1 MTEILVTSSVLIV
14 VIALLRLVLRGKI
27 SQRVQYALWLLVAI
41 RLLVPVSFVT
51 SPVSVM
57 NAVEPVTETIYI
69 SRTEQQFPA
78 GTGQIQNVTGGNAT
92 PQTGTVNAPSQPQ
105 TGDTT
110 QIQPTEPGV
119 DLGTVLR
126 WVWLAGAVVVGCWFL
141 LSNLVFRRRLVRS
154 ARPLA
159 GVDCPLPVYVSAGA
173 PSPCLSGL
181 VRPGIY
187 LTPDCPTEGPGLK
200 HILAHELTHR
210 RQGDQF
216 WALIR
221 CLCLAIYWFN
231 PLVWLAAALSRR
243 DCELSCDEG
252 AIRLLGEGERT
263 AYGRTLLSL
272 VTTGSNPTELLR
284 TATTMSSGARGLRER
299 IALIA
304 RKPKRAAG
312 VLAAALVIVA
322 VAVGCTFTGAQPE
335 ETPEPSP
342 TGETPS
348 PSPSPTEGTEP
359 DNSAVLVDD
368 FSYTGIHR
376 DVTYYPDAP
385 TDGSEFDESTART
398 YTIVLAQ
405 PVTQGEGGIWC
416 VERWYDDKGE
426 RHFVLPD
433 TDLPAEEFYAQ
444 CQAQADETGSTGS
457 PWADLEDY
465 WALSSFVEQTF
476 LKEDMEEFFD
486 EDAPT
491 GQPETGVAYTYRMG
505 DEYLADRGGSR
516 ETGTR
521 PAASTAIVQA
531 LDEILAEDN
540 TVVLTLERHTG
551 GETTR
556 KTVVARPEYG
566 ITSGWLDWLDWSYV
580 DAPAEEPECDAAIYL
595 STASEPTDAVSQPAI
610 GDDGDYMKFYQ
621 DSGLVRWHTGGR
633 DIWYYAQSGGQEYH
647 DTGNTIRNWYDSS
660 EFEAALSFAVT
671 PEMLEEARD
680 KYDIPPVDDDPAHQD
695 FALVAWVWSEQLAE
709 NLRNLEPDSQYAVLD
724 ARVYS
729 ADLPSSDDYYAPEPG
744 VGDSFTF
751 VQELALQ
758 VPDLERTPYQA
769 GSGLWEIED
778 GPYAGWYGWGL
789 FRGMEKQGDNWVS
802 NGGFTG

>member
-1 MTEILVTSSVLIV
+1 MCL
-14 VIALLRLVLRGKI
+14 
-27 SQRVQYALWLLVAI
+27 
-41 RLLVPVSFVT
+41 
-51 SPVSVM
+51 
-57 NAVEPVTETIYI
+57 
-69 SRTEQQFPA
+69 
-78 GTGQIQNVTGGNAT
+78 
-92 PQTGTVNAPSQPQ
+92 
-105 TGDTT
+105 
-110 QIQPTEPGV
+110 PG
-119 DLGTVLR
+119 
-126 WVWLAGAVVVGCWFL
+126 
-141 LSNLVFRRRLVRS
+141 
-154 ARPLA
+154 P
-159 GVDCPLPVYVSAGA
+159 

-187 LTPDCPTEGPGLK
+187 LTPDCPTEGPGLR

-216 WALIR
+216 WALVR
-221 CLCLAIYWFN
+221 CLCLALYWFN

-304 RKPKRAAG
+304 KKPQRAAG
-312 VLAAALVIVA
+312 VLAAALAIVA
-322 VAVGCTFTGAQPE
+322 VAVGCTFTGAQPV
-335 ETPEPSP
+335 ETPEPSS
-342 TGETPS
+342 TGENPS
-348 PSPSPTEGTEP
+348 PSPSPTETAEP

-385 TDGSEFDESTART
+385 TDGSEFDESTARA

-465 WALSSFVEQTF
+465 WALSDFVARTF
-476 LKEDMEEFFD
+476 LA
-486 EDAPT
+486 DAA
-491 GQPETGVAYTYRMG
+491 PEGDDSAPQSIGFTYQMG
-505 DEYLADRGGSR
+505 EEYLADRGGSR

-531 LDEILAEDN
+531 LNEILAEDN

-556 KTVVARPEYG
+556 KTVVAAR
-566 ITSGWLDWLDWSYV
+566 S
-580 DAPAEEPECDAAIYL
+580 
-595 STASEPTDAVSQPAI
+595 
-610 GDDGDYMKFYQ
+610 M
-621 DSGLVRWHTGGR
+621 
-633 DIWYYAQSGGQEYH
+633 
-647 DTGNTIRNWYDSS
+647 
-660 EFEAALSFAVT
+660 AL
-671 PEMLEEARD
+671 
-680 KYDIPPVDDDPAHQD
+680 PP
-695 FALVAWVWSEQLAE
+695 
-709 NLRNLEPDSQYAVLD
+709 
-724 ARVYS
+724 
-729 ADLPSSDDYYAPEPG
+729 
-744 VGDSFTF
+744 
-751 VQELALQ
+751 
-758 VPDLERTPYQA
+758 
-769 GSGLWEIED
+769 
-778 GPYAGWYGWGL
+778 AGWNGW
-789 FRGMEKQGDNWVS
+789 
-802 NGGFTG
+802 TGAMWTPLRRSRNVTRPSTSARPANRPTPSAGPLSAMTGTT

>member
-41 RLLVPVSFVT
+41 RLLVPVSFVN

-69 SRTEQQFPA
+69 NRTEQQFPA

-105 TGDTT
+105 TGDTAP
-110 QIQPTEPGV
+110 IQPTEPGV
-119 DLGTVLR
+119 DLGAVLR

-221 CLCLAIYWFN
+221 CLCLALYWFN

-304 RKPKRAAG
+304 KKPKRAAG
-312 VLAAALVIVA
+312 VLVIALTVVA

-335 ETPEPSP
+335 ESPEPSP
-342 TGETPS
+342 TGEIQS

-385 TDGSEFDESTART
+385 ADGSEFDESTART

-416 VERWYDDKGE
+416 VERWYDEKGE

-433 TDLPAEEFYAQ
+433 TGLPAEEFYAQ

-531 LDEILAEDN
+531 LDEILAEGN
-540 TVVLTLERHTG
+540 TVVLTLERHSG

-556 KTVVARPEYG
+556 KAVVARPEYG
-566 ITSGWLDWLDWSYV
+566 ITSGWLEWLDWSYV

-595 STASEPTDAVSQPAI
+595 STASEPADAVSQPAI
-610 GDDGDYMKFYQ
+610 GDDGDYMEFYQ

-633 DIWYYAQSGGQEYH
+633 DIWYYAQSDGQEY
-647 DTGNTIRNWYDSS
+647 DVGTDARTWYDMA
-660 EFEAALSFAVT
+660 EFQRAVRPVLT
-671 PEMLEEARD
+671 AETLEEMRGL
-680 KYDIPPVDDDPAHQD
+680 YDIPPSDDDPAHQD
-695 FALVAWVWSEQLAE
+695 FALVAWAWSQLVAE
-709 NLRNLEPDSQYAVLD
+709 NIRNLEPDSMFAVQD
-724 ARVYS
+724 IQVYRTEVYESGRYDTVQGEDDHFSFARNM
-729 ADLPSSDDYYAPEPG
+729 ALKQENPDPSPYD
-744 VGDSFTF
+744 VG
-751 VQELALQ
+751 A
-758 VPDLERTPYQA
+758 
-769 GSGLWEIED
+769 GLWEITEA
-778 GPYAGWYGWGL
+778 PYTGWYGWYL
-789 FRGMEKQGDNWVS
+789 SITLEKQEDDWVYA
-802 NGGFTG
+802 GAFTG

>member
-14 VIALLRLVLRGKI
+14 VIALLRLALRGKI
-27 SQRVQYALWLLVAI
+27 SQRVQYALWLLVAV
-41 RLLVPVSFVT
+41 RLLVPVSFVS

-69 SRTEQQFPA
+69 NRTEQQFPA

-92 PQTGTVNAPSQPQ
+92 PQTGKVTTPSRPQ
-105 TGDTT
+105 TGETA

-119 DLGTVLR
+119 ELGTVLR

-159 GVDCPLPVYVSAGA
+159 GADCPLPVYVSAGA

-216 WALIR
+216 WALVR
-221 CLCLAIYWFN
+221 CLCLALYWFN

-252 AIRLLGEGERT
+252 AIKLLGEGERT

-312 VLAAALVIVA
+312 VLAAALVVVV
-322 VAVGCTFTGAQPE
+322 VAVGCTFTGAQPQ

-348 PSPSPTEGTEP
+348 PSPSPTEATEP

-385 TDGSEFDESTART
+385 TDGSEFDESTARA

-416 VERWYDDKGE
+416 VERWYDDQGE

-433 TDLPAEEFYAQ
+433 TDLPAEEFYVQ
-444 CQAQADETGSTGS
+444 CQAQADATGSTGS

-465 WALSSFVEQTF
+465 WALSDFVARTF
-476 LKEDMEEFFD
+476 LA
-486 EDAPT
+486 DAA
-491 GQPETGVAYTYRMG
+491 PEGDDSVPQSIGFTYQMG
-505 DEYLADRGGSR
+505 EEYLADRGGSR

-521 PAASTAIVQA
+521 PAAFTDIEQTMEELFPDGSTI
-531 LDEILAEDN
+531 
-540 TVVLTLERHTG
+540 VLTLERRNG
-551 GETTR
+551 GENTR
-556 KTVVARPEYG
+556 KTVTADPSNAARVLA
-566 ITSGWLDWLDWSYV
+566 WADWSYV
-580 DAPAEEPECDAAIYL
+580 NAPAEEPECDTSIYISGAGEL
-595 STASEPTDAVSQPAI
+595 SS
-610 GDDGDYMKFYQ
+610 DGDWFQFYVG
-621 DSGLVRWHTGGR
+621 SGLVRLHTGGR
-633 DIWYYAQSGGQEYH
+633 DIWYYAQSDGQEY
-647 DTGNTIRNWYDSS
+647 DAGAQARGWYDSA
-660 EFEAALSFAVT
+660 EFEAALAFAVT
-671 PEMLEEARD
+671 PEMLEEARE

-709 NLRNLEPDSQYAVLD
+709 NLRKLEPDSQYAVLD
-724 ARVYS
+724 AQVYS
-729 ADLPSSDDYYAPEPG
+729 ANLPGPDDYYAPEPG
-744 VGDSFTF
+744 VGDSFVF
-751 VQELALQ
+751 IQELALQ
-758 VPDLERTPYQA
+758 VPNLYTAPYQA

>member
-1 MTEILVTSSVLIV
+1 M
-14 VIALLRLVLRGKI
+14 R
-27 SQRVQYALWLLVAI
+27 
-41 RLLVPVSFVT
+41 
-51 SPVSVM
+51 
-57 NAVEPVTETIYI
+57 
-69 SRTEQQFPA
+69 
-78 GTGQIQNVTGGNAT
+78 
-92 PQTGTVNAPSQPQ
+92 
-105 TGDTT
+105 
-110 QIQPTEPGV
+110 
-119 DLGTVLR
+119 
-126 WVWLAGAVVVGCWFL
+126 LAGAVVVGCWFL

-187 LTPDCPTEGPGLK
+187 LTPDCPAEGPGLK
-200 HILAHELTHR
+200 RILAHELTHR

-221 CLCLAIYWFN
+221 CLCLALYWFN

-304 RKPKRAAG
+304 RKPKWAAG
-312 VLAAALVIVA
+312 VLVIALVIVA
-322 VAVGCTFTGAQPE
+322 VAVGCTFTGAQPV

-342 TGETPS
+342 TGENPS
-348 PSPSPTEGTEP
+348 PSPSPTEETEP
-359 DNSAVLVDD
+359 DNSTVLVDD

-376 DVTYYPDAP
+376 DVTYYP
-385 TDGSEFDESTART
+385 
-398 YTIVLAQ
+398 
-405 PVTQGEGGIWC
+405 
-416 VERWYDDKGE
+416 
-426 RHFVLPD
+426 
-433 TDLPAEEFYAQ
+433 
-444 CQAQADETGSTGS
+444 
-457 PWADLEDY
+457 
-465 WALSSFVEQTF
+465 
-476 LKEDMEEFFD
+476 
-486 EDAPT
+486 DAPT

-531 LDEILAEDN
+531 LDEILAEGN

-595 STASEPTDAVSQPAI
+595 STASEPADAVSRPAI

-633 DIWYYAQSGGQEYH
+633 DIWYYAQSDGQEYH

-660 EFEAALSFAVT
+660 EYEAALSFAVT
-671 PEMLEEARD
+671 PEMLEEARE

-724 ARVYS
+724 AQVYS

-744 VGDSFTF
+744 VGDSFVF
-751 VQELALQ
+751 GQVLALQ
-758 VPDLERTPYQA
+758 VPNLYTAPYQA

>member
-27 SQRVQYALWLLVAI
+27 SQRVQYALWLLVAV
-41 RLLVPVSFVT
+41 RLLVPVSLVS

-57 NAVEPVTETIYI
+57 NAVEPVTETIHI

-119 DLGTVLR
+119 DLGAVLR
-126 WVWLAGAVVVGCWFL
+126 WVRLAGAVVVGGWFL
-141 LSNLVFRRRLVRS
+141 LSNLMFRRRLVRS

-159 GVDCPLPVYVSAGA
+159 GVGCPLPVYVSAGA

-187 LTPDCPTEGPGLK
+187 LTPDCSTEGPGLK

-216 WALIR
+216 WALVR
-221 CLCLAIYWFN
+221 CLCLALYWFN
-231 PLVWLAAALSRR
+231 PLVWLAAVLSRR
-243 DCELSCDEG
+243 DCELSGDEG
-252 AIRLLGEGERT
+252 AIRLRGEEERT

-272 VTTGSNPTELLR
+272 VTTGANPTELLR

-304 RKPKRAAG
+304 KKPRRAAG
-312 VLAAALVIVA
+312 VLAAALVVVA
-322 VAVGCTFTGAQPE
+322 VAVGCTFTGAQPQ

-342 TGETPS
+342 TGDIQS
-348 PSPSPTEGTEP
+348 PSPSPTETGTP

-385 TDGSEFDESTART
+385 TDGSEFDESTARA

-416 VERWYDDKGE
+416 VERWYDDQGE

-457 PWADLEDY
+457 SWADLESH
-465 WALSSFVEQTF
+465 WVLINFVEDTF
-476 LKEDMEEFFD
+476 HVSGFSGRESSD
-486 EDAPT
+486 
-491 GQPETGVAYTYRMG
+491 
-505 DEYLADRGGSR
+505 YLADRGGSR
-516 ETGTR
+516 ETGTK
-521 PAASTAIVQA
+521 PAASTDIEQVLEELLPEGSTA
-531 LDEILAEDN
+531 
-540 TVVLTLERHTG
+540 VLTLERHSG
-551 GETTR
+551 GEN
-556 KTVVARPEYG
+556 TVRTATADPYYLN
-566 ITSGWLDWLDWSYV
+566 ISLDWQNWSYA

-595 STASEPTDAVSQPAI
+595 SAASEPADAVSRPAI
-610 GDDGDYMKFYQ
+610 GDDGDYLKFYQ
-621 DSGLVRWHTGGR
+621 GSGLVRRHTGGR
-633 DIWYYAQSGGQEYH
+633 DIWYYAQSDGQEY
-647 DTGNTIRNWYDSS
+647 DAGAQARGWYDSA
-660 EFEAALSFAVT
+660 EFEAALAFAVT

-695 FALVAWVWSEQLAE
+695 FALVARVWSEQLAE

-724 ARVYS
+724 AQVYS
-729 ADLPSSDDYYAPEPG
+729 ANLPGPDDYYAPEPG
-744 VGDSFTF
+744 VGDSFVFTQ
-751 VQELALQ
+751 VLAIR
-758 VPDLERTPYQA
+758 VTDLERTPYQA

-778 GPYAGWYGWGL
+778 GPYTGWYGWGL

>member
-27 SQRVQYALWLLVAI
+27 SQRVQYALWLLVAV
-41 RLLVPVSFVT
+41 RLLVPVSFVS

-57 NAVEPVTETIYI
+57 NAVEPVTETIQI
-69 SRTEQQFPA
+69 GRTEQQFPA
-78 GTGQIQNVTGGNAT
+78 GTGQIQNVTGEGPMA
-92 PQTGTVNAPSQPQ
+92 QTGTVTAPSQPQ
-105 TGDTT
+105 SGDTA
-110 QIQPTEPGV
+110 QVQPVEPGV
-119 DLGTVLR
+119 DPGTVLR
-126 WVWLAGAVVVGCWFL
+126 WVWLAGAAAVGCWFL
-141 LSNLVFRRRLVRS
+141 LSNLVFRRRLVRA

-159 GVDCPLPVYVSAGA
+159 GADCPLPVYVSAGA

-216 WALIR
+216 WALVR
-221 CLCLAIYWFN
+221 CLCLALYWFN

-252 AIRLLGEGERT
+252 AIKLLGEGERT

-299 IALIA
+299 ITLIA

-312 VLAAALVIVA
+312 VLAAALVVVA

-335 ETPEPSP
+335 GAPEPSP
-342 TGETPS
+342 TGEIQS

-385 TDGSEFDESTART
+385 TDGSEFDESTARA

-457 PWADLEDY
+457 PWADLDIN
-465 WALSSFVEQTF
+465 WVLLNFVTDTFHVSGFSSRGGS
-476 LKEDMEEFFD
+476 D
-486 EDAPT
+486 
-491 GQPETGVAYTYRMG
+491 
-505 DEYLADRGGSR
+505 YLADRGGTR

-521 PAASTAIVQA
+521 PAASTDLEQA
-531 LDEILAEDN
+531 LEGLLPEGSTA
-540 TVVLTLERHTG
+540 VLTLERHSG
-551 GETTR
+551 GEVTR
-556 KTVVARPEYG
+556 KTVTADPDRLG
-566 ITSGWLDWLDWSYV
+566 MGLDWRDWSYA

-595 STASEPTDAVSQPAI
+595 SGISEPAGAVSHPAI
-610 GDDGDYMKFYQ
+610 GDDGDYLKFYQ
-621 DSGLVRWHTGGR
+621 GSGLVRRHTDGT
-633 DIWYYAQSGGQEYH
+633 DIWYYVQSGGEEY
-647 DTGNTIRNWYDSS
+647 DVGAEARFWYDDA
-660 EFEAALSFAVT
+660 EYMAALAIAVT
-671 PEMLEEARD
+671 PQMLEEARD

-695 FALVAWVWSEQLAE
+695 FALVARVWSEQLAE
-709 NLRNLEPDSQYAVLD
+709 NLRNLEPDSLYAVLD
-724 ARVYS
+724 AQVYS
-729 ADLPSSDDYYAPEPG
+729 ADVPGPGDYYAPEPG
-744 VGDSFTF
+744 VGDRF
-751 VQELALQ
+751 VFSMTMAIQ
-758 VPDLERTPYQA
+758 VPNLEQTPYQA

-789 FRGMEKQGDNWVS
+789 FRGMEKQGDNWVCT
-802 NGGFTG
+802 GGFTG

>member
-14 VIALLRLVLRGKI
+14 VIALLRLALRGKI

-69 SRTEQQFPA
+69 NRTEQQFPA

-92 PQTGTVNAPSQPQ
+92 PQTGKVTTPSRPQ
-105 TGDTT
+105 TGETA

-119 DLGTVLR
+119 ELGTVLR
-126 WVWLAGAVVVGCWFL
+126 WVWLVGAVVVGCWFL

-159 GVDCPLPVYVSAGA
+159 GADCPLPVYVSAGA

-187 LTPDCPTEGPGLK
+187 LTPDCPTEGSGLK

-252 AIRLLGEGERT
+252 AIKLLGEGERT

-272 VTTGSNPTELLR
+272 VTTGSNPAELLR

-312 VLAAALVIVA
+312 VLVIALAIVA
-322 VAVGCTFTGAQPE
+322 VAVGCTFTGAQPQ

-342 TGETPS
+342 TGEIQS
-348 PSPSPTEGTEP
+348 PSPSPTETGEP

-398 YTIVLAQ
+398 YTIVLCQ

-416 VERWYDDKGE
+416 VERWYDDQGE

-433 TDLPAEEFYAQ
+433 TDLPAEEFYVQ
-444 CQAQADETGSTGS
+444 CQAQADATGSTGS
-457 PWADLEDY
+457 PWADLDPN
-465 WALSSFVEQTF
+465 WALSDFVERTF
-476 LKEDMEEFFD
+476 LA
-486 EDAPT
+486 DAA
-491 GQPETGVAYTYRMG
+491 PEGDGSEPQSVGFTYRMG
-505 DEYLADRGGSR
+505 EDYLADRRGSR

-521 PAASTAIVQA
+521 PAASTDLEQA
-531 LDEILAEDN
+531 MEKLFPDGSTI
-540 TVVLTLERHTG
+540 VLTLERRSG
-551 GETTR
+551 GENTR
-556 KTVVARPEYG
+556 KTVTADPDRLA
-566 ITSGWLDWLDWSYV
+566 ISLDWLDWSYAG
-580 DAPAEEPECDAAIYL
+580 APAEEPECDAAIYICG
-595 STASEPTDAVSQPAI
+595 TGEPSSS
-610 GDDGDYMKFYQ
+610 GDYLKFYVG
-621 DSGLVRWHTGGR
+621 SGLVRRHTGGT
-633 DIWYYAQSGGQEYH
+633 DIWYYAQSGGQEY
-647 DTGNTIRNWYDSS
+647 DAGAQARSWYDSA
-660 EFEAALSFAVT
+660 EYEAALAFAVT
-671 PEMLEEARD
+671 PEMLEEARAQ
-680 KYDIPPVDDDPAHQD
+680 YDISPVDDDPAHKD

-709 NLRNLEPDSQYAVLD
+709 NLRNLEPDSLYAVLD
-724 ARVYS
+724 AQVYS
-729 ADLPSSDDYYAPEPG
+729 ANLPASGDYYAPDPG
-744 VGDSFTF
+744 VEDSFVF
-751 VQELALQ
+751 IQELALQ
-758 VPDLERTPYQA
+758 VPNLYTAPYQA

-778 GPYAGWYGWGL
+778 GPYTGWYGWGL
-789 FRGMEKQGDNWVS
+789 FRGMEKQGDNWVCT
-802 NGGFTG
+802 GGFTG

>member
-27 SQRVQYALWLLVAI
+27 SQRVQYALWLLVAV
-41 RLLVPVSFVT
+41 RLLVPVSLVS

-57 NAVEPVTETIYI
+57 NAVEPVTETIHI

-119 DLGTVLR
+119 DLGAVLR
-126 WVWLAGAVVVGCWFL
+126 WVRLAGAVVVGGWFL
-141 LSNLVFRRRLVRS
+141 LSNLMFRRRLVRS

-159 GVDCPLPVYVSAGA
+159 GVGCPLPVYVSAGA

-187 LTPDCPTEGPGLK
+187 LTPDCSTEGPGLK

-216 WALIR
+216 WALVR
-221 CLCLAIYWFN
+221 CLCLALYWFN
-231 PLVWLAAALSRR
+231 PLVWLAAVLSRR

-252 AIRLLGEGERT
+252 AIRLLGEEERT

-272 VTTGSNPTELLR
+272 VTTGANPTELLR

-304 RKPKRAAG
+304 KKPRRAAG
-312 VLAAALVIVA
+312 VLAAALVVVA
-322 VAVGCTFTGAQPE
+322 VAVGCTFTGAQPQ

-342 TGETPS
+342 TGDIQS
-348 PSPSPTEGTEP
+348 PSPSPTETGTP

-385 TDGSEFDESTART
+385 TDGSEFDESTARA

-416 VERWYDDKGE
+416 VERWYDDQGE

-457 PWADLEDY
+457 SWADLESH
-465 WALSSFVEQTF
+465 WVLINFVEDTF
-476 LKEDMEEFFD
+476 HVSGFSGRESSD
-486 EDAPT
+486 
-491 GQPETGVAYTYRMG
+491 
-505 DEYLADRGGSR
+505 YLADRGGSR
-516 ETGTR
+516 ETGTK
-521 PAASTAIVQA
+521 PAASTDIEQVLEELLPEGSTA
-531 LDEILAEDN
+531 
-540 TVVLTLERHTG
+540 VLTLERHSG
-551 GETTR
+551 GEN
-556 KTVVARPEYG
+556 TVRTATADPYYLN
-566 ITSGWLDWLDWSYV
+566 ISLDWQNWSYA

-595 STASEPTDAVSQPAI
+595 SAASEPADAVSRPAI
-610 GDDGDYMKFYQ
+610 GDDGDYLKFYQ
-621 DSGLVRWHTGGR
+621 GSGLVRRHTGGR
-633 DIWYYAQSGGQEYH
+633 DIWYYAQSDGQEY
-647 DTGNTIRNWYDSS
+647 DAGAQARGWYDSA
-660 EFEAALSFAVT
+660 EFEAALAFAVT

-695 FALVAWVWSEQLAE
+695 FALVARVWSEQLAE

-724 ARVYS
+724 AQVYS
-729 ADLPSSDDYYAPEPG
+729 ANLPGPDDYYAPEPG
-744 VGDSFTF
+744 VGDSFVFTQ
-751 VQELALQ
+751 VLAIR
-758 VPDLERTPYQA
+758 VTDLERTPYQA

-778 GPYAGWYGWGL
+778 GPYTGWYGWGL

>member
-41 RLLVPVSFVT
+41 RLLVPVSFVS

-69 SRTEQQFPA
+69 NRTEQQFPA
-78 GTGQIQNVTGGNAT
+78 GTGQIQNVTGGDAT

-105 TGDTT
+105 TGDTA

-119 DLGTVLR
+119 DLETVLR

-159 GVDCPLPVYVSAGA
+159 GADCPLPVYVSAGA

-221 CLCLAIYWFN
+221 CLCLALYWFN

-312 VLAAALVIVA
+312 VLAAALVVVA
-322 VAVGCTFTGAQPE
+322 VAVGCTFTGAQPV

-348 PSPSPTEGTEP
+348 PSPSPTETAEP

-444 CQAQADETGSTGS
+444 CQAQADATGSTGS
-457 PWADLEDY
+457 PWADLESH
-465 WALSSFVEQTF
+465 WVLINFVEDTF
-476 LKEDMEEFFD
+476 HVSGFSGREGSD
-486 EDAPT
+486 
-491 GQPETGVAYTYRMG
+491 
-505 DEYLADRGGSR
+505 YLADRGGNR
-516 ETGTR
+516 ETGTK
-521 PAASTAIVQA
+521 PAAVTDIEQTLEELFPDGSTI
-531 LDEILAEDN
+531 
-540 TVVLTLERHTG
+540 VLTLERHSG
-551 GETTR
+551 GENTR
-556 KTVVARPEYG
+556 KTVTADPSNAARVLA
-566 ITSGWLDWLDWSYV
+566 WADWSYV
-580 DAPAEEPECDAAIYL
+580 NAPAEEPECDTSIYISGTGEL
-595 STASEPTDAVSQPAI
+595 SS
-610 GDDGDYMKFYQ
+610 DGDWFQFYVG
-621 DSGLVRWHTGGR
+621 SGLVRLHTGGT
-633 DIWYYAQSGGQEYH
+633 DTWYYGQSDGQEY
-647 DTGNTIRNWYDSS
+647 DAGTEARQWYDSA
-660 EFEAALSFAVT
+660 EYEAAVDATIVT
-671 PEMLEEARD
+671 PEMLEAARD

-695 FALVAWVWSEQLAE
+695 FALVARVWSEQLAE
-709 NLRNLEPDSQYAVLD
+709 NLRNLEPDSLYAVLD
-724 ARVYS
+724 AQVYS
-729 ADLPSSDDYYAPEPG
+729 AELSSPPDINACEPG
-744 VGDSFTF
+744 VEDSFVF
-751 VQELALQ
+751 IQLLAIR
-758 VPDLERTPYQA
+758 VSDLDYTPYQA
-769 GSGLWEIED
+769 GSGLEEIED
-778 GPYAGWYGWGL
+778 GPYAGWYRWGL

>member
-14 VIALLRLVLRGKI
+14 VIALLRLALRGKI
-27 SQRVQYALWLLVAI
+27 SQRVQYALWLLVAV
-41 RLLVPVSFVT
+41 RLLVPVSFVS

-69 SRTEQQFPA
+69 NRTEQQFPA
-78 GTGQIQNVTGGNAT
+78 GTGQIQNVTGGNAI
-92 PQTGTVNAPSQPQ
+92 PQTGTVTTPSQPQ
-105 TGDTT
+105 TGDTA
-110 QIQPTEPGV
+110 QVQPTEPGV
-119 DLGTVLR
+119 DLSMVLR

-159 GVDCPLPVYVSAGA
+159 GADCPLPVYVSAGA

-216 WALIR
+216 WALVR
-221 CLCLAIYWFN
+221 CLCLTLYWFN

-252 AIRLLGEGERT
+252 AIKLLGEGERT

-299 IALIA
+299 IALIEK
-304 RKPKRAAG
+304 KPQRAAG
-312 VLAAALVIVA
+312 VLVIALVIVA
-322 VAVGCTFTGAQPE
+322 VAVGCTFTGAQPKE
-335 ETPEPSP
+335 SPAPSP
-342 TGETPS
+342 TGEIQS
-348 PSPSPTEGTEP
+348 PSPSPTETGEP

-444 CQAQADETGSTGS
+444 CQAQADATGSTGS

-465 WALSSFVEQTF
+465 WALSSFVARTF
-476 LKEDMEEFFD
+476 LA
-486 EDAPT
+486 DAA
-491 GQPETGVAYTYRMG
+491 PEGDDSVPQSIGFTYQMG
-505 DEYLADRGGSR
+505 EEYLADRGGSR
-516 ETGTR
+516 ETGTK
-521 PAASTAIVQA
+521 PAASTDLEQA
-531 LDEILAEDN
+531 LEELVGERN
-540 TVVLTLERHTG
+540 TALLTLERHNG
-551 GETTR
+551 GESTT
-556 KTVVARPEYG
+556 KTVTADLYYFNTEE
-566 ITSGWLDWLDWSYV
+566 SWLDWSYV
-580 DAPAEEPECDAAIYL
+580 DAPAEEPECDTAIYL
-595 STASEPTDAVSQPAI
+595 SVINESADAASWPFI
-610 GDDGDYMKFYQ
+610 GDNDEWLKFYVG
-621 DSGLVRWHTGGR
+621 SGLVCLHTEGR
-633 DIWYYAQSGGQEYH
+633 DIWYYAQFNGEEY
-647 DTGNTIRNWYDSS
+647 DKGADYRNWFDDA
-660 EFEAALSFAVT
+660 EFDAACAITVT

-724 ARVYS
+724 AQVYS
-729 ADLPSSDDYYAPEPG
+729 ANLPTSGDYYAPEPG
-744 VGDSFTF
+744 VGDSFVFTQ
-751 VQELALQ
+751 VLAIR
-758 VPDLERTPYQA
+758 VTDLERTPYQA

>member
-14 VIALLRLVLRGKI
+14 VIALLRLVLRGEI

-41 RLLVPVSFVT
+41 RLLVPVSFVS

-57 NAVEPVTETIYI
+57 NAVEPVTETIQI
-69 SRTEQQFPA
+69 SRTEQQIPA
-78 GTGQIQNVTGGNAT
+78 GTGQPQAVTGENPTA
-92 PQTGTVNAPSQPQ
+92 QTGTVNAPSQSQ
-105 TGDTT
+105 TGDTA
-110 QIQPTEPGV
+110 QVQPTEPGV
-119 DLGTVLR
+119 DPGTVLR
-126 WVWLAGAVVVGCWFL
+126 WVWLAGVVVVGCWFL

-154 ARPLA
+154 ARPVD

-187 LTPDCPTEGPGLK
+187 LTTDCPAEGPGLK

-216 WALIR
+216 WALVR
-221 CLCLAIYWFN
+221 CLCLALYWFN

-252 AIRLLGEGERT
+252 AIKLLGEEERT

-272 VTTGSNPTELLR
+272 VTTGSNPTELLQ

-304 RKPKRAAG
+304 KKPQRAVG
-312 VLAAALVIVA
+312 VLAAALVVVA
-322 VAVGCTFTGAQPE
+322 VAVGCTFTGAQPQ
-335 ETPEPSP
+335 ETPEQSP

-385 TDGSEFDESTART
+385 ADGSEFDESTART
-398 YTIVLAQ
+398 YTIVLSQ

-416 VERWYDDKGE
+416 VERWYDDQGE

-457 PWADLEDY
+457 PWADLDIN
-465 WALSSFVEQTF
+465 WVLLNFVTDTFHVSGFSSRGGS
-476 LKEDMEEFFD
+476 D
-486 EDAPT
+486 
-491 GQPETGVAYTYRMG
+491 
-505 DEYLADRGGSR
+505 YLADRGGSR
-516 ETGTR
+516 ETGIR

-531 LDEILAEDN
+531 LNEILAEDN
-540 TVVLTLERHTG
+540 TVALTLERHSG
-551 GETTR
+551 GETTL

-566 ITSGWLDWLDWSYV
+566 ITSGWLEWLDWSYV

-595 STASEPTDAVSQPAI
+595 SASSEPADAVSQPAI

-621 DSGLVRWHTGGR
+621 GSGLVRWHTGGR
-633 DIWYYAQSGGQEYH
+633 DIWYYAQSDGQEYY

-660 EFEAALSFAVT
+660 EYEAALSFAVT

-709 NLRNLEPDSQYAVLD
+709 NLRKLEPDSLYAVLD
-724 ARVYS
+724 AQVYS
-729 ADLPSSDDYYAPEPG
+729 ANLPASGDYYAPDPG
-744 VGDSFTF
+744 VEDSFVF
-751 VQELALQ
+751 IQELALQ
-758 VPDLERTPYQA
+758 VPNLYTAPYQA

-778 GPYAGWYGWGL
+778 GPYTGWYGWGL

>member
-14 VIALLRLVLRGKI
+14 VIALLRLVLRGEI

-41 RLLVPVSFVT
+41 RLLVPVSFVS

-78 GTGQIQNVTGGNAT
+78 GTGKIQNATGGNDT

-105 TGDTT
+105 TGDTA
-110 QIQPTEPGV
+110 QVQPTEPGV
-119 DLGTVLR
+119 DPGTVLR
-126 WVWLAGAVVVGCWFL
+126 WVWLAGVVVVGCWFL

-159 GVDCPLPVYVSAGA
+159 GADCPLPVYVSAGA

-216 WALIR
+216 WALVR
-221 CLCLAIYWFN
+221 CLCLALYWFN

-243 DCELSCDEG
+243 DCELACDEG
-252 AIRLLGEGERT
+252 AIKLLGEEERT

-304 RKPKRAAG
+304 KKPQRAVG
-312 VLAAALVIVA
+312 VLAAALVVVA
-322 VAVGCTFTGAQPE
+322 VAVGCTFTGAQPQ
-335 ETPEPSP
+335 ETPEQSP

-348 PSPSPTEGTEP
+348 PSPSPTETAEP

-385 TDGSEFDESTART
+385 ADGSEFDESTTRT

-457 PWADLEDY
+457 PWADLDIN
-465 WALSSFVEQTF
+465 WVLLNFVTDTFHVSGFSSRGGS
-476 LKEDMEEFFD
+476 D
-486 EDAPT
+486 
-491 GQPETGVAYTYRMG
+491 
-505 DEYLADRGGSR
+505 YLADRGGSR
-516 ETGTR
+516 ETGIR

-531 LDEILAEDN
+531 LNEILAEDN
-540 TVVLTLERHTG
+540 TVALTLERHSG
-551 GETTR
+551 GETTL

-566 ITSGWLDWLDWSYV
+566 ITSGWLEWLDWSYV

-595 STASEPTDAVSQPAI
+595 SASSEPADAVSQPAI

-621 DSGLVRWHTGGR
+621 GSGLVRWHTGGR
-633 DIWYYAQSGGQEYH
+633 DIWYYAQSDGQEYY

-660 EFEAALSFAVT
+660 EYEAALSFAVT

-709 NLRNLEPDSQYAVLD
+709 NLRNLEPDSLYAVLD
-724 ARVYS
+724 AQVYS
-729 ADLPSSDDYYAPEPG
+729 AELPGPDDYYAPEPG
-744 VGDSFTF
+744 VEDSFVF
-751 VQELALQ
+751 IQRLAIR
-758 VPDLERTPYQA
+758 VADLDYTPYQA

-778 GPYAGWYGWGL
+778 GPYTGWYRWGL
-789 FRGMEKQGDNWVS
+789 YRSMEKQGDNWVS

>member
-27 SQRVQYALWLLVAI
+27 SQRVQYALWLLVAV

-78 GTGQIQNVTGGNAT
+78 GTGKIQNATGGNDT

-105 TGDTT
+105 TGDTA
-110 QIQPTEPGV
+110 QVQPTEPGV
-119 DLGTVLR
+119 DPGTVLR
-126 WVWLAGAVVVGCWFL
+126 WVWLAGVVVVGCWFL

-216 WALIR
+216 WALVR
-221 CLCLAIYWFN
+221 CLCLALYWFN

-243 DCELSCDEG
+243 DCELACDEG
-252 AIRLLGEGERT
+252 AIKLLGEEERT

-304 RKPKRAAG
+304 KKPQRAVG
-312 VLAAALVIVA
+312 VLAAALVVVA
-322 VAVGCTFTGAQPE
+322 VAVGCTFTGAQPQ
-335 ETPEPSP
+335 ETPEQSP

-348 PSPSPTEGTEP
+348 PSPSPTETAEP

-376 DVTYYPDAP
+376 DVTYYPDSPANP
-385 TDGSEFDESTART
+385 SGFDESTART
-398 YTIVLAQ
+398 YTIVLSQ

-416 VERWYDDKGE
+416 VERWYDDQGE
-426 RHFVLPD
+426 RHFVLPN

-457 PWADLEDY
+457 PWADLDPN
-465 WALSSFVEQTF
+465 WALSDFVERTF
-476 LKEDMEEFFD
+476 LA
-486 EDAPT
+486 DAA
-491 GQPETGVAYTYRMG
+491 PEGDGSEPQSVGFTYRMG
-505 DEYLADRGGSR
+505 EDYLADRRGSR

-521 PAASTAIVQA
+521 PAASTDIEQA
-531 LDEILAEDN
+531 MEKLFPDGSTI
-540 TVVLTLERHTG
+540 VLTLERRNG
-551 GETTR
+551 GENTV
-556 KTVVARPEYG
+556 KTVTADPDRLA
-566 ITSGWLDWLDWSYV
+566 ISLDWLDWSYAS
-580 DAPAEEPECDAAIYL
+580 APAEEPECDAAIYI
-595 STASEPTDAVSQPAI
+595 SGTGEPSSS
-610 GDDGDYMKFYQ
+610 GDYLKFYVG
-621 DSGLVRWHTGGR
+621 SGLVCRHTGGT
-633 DIWYYAQSGGQEYH
+633 DIWYYAQSGGQEY
-647 DTGNTIRNWYDSS
+647 DAGAQARSWYDSA
-660 EFEAALSFAVT
+660 EYEAALAIAVT
-671 PEMLEEARD
+671 PQMLEEARAQ
-680 KYDIPPVDDDPAHQD
+680 YDISPVDDDPAHQD
-695 FALVAWVWSEQLAE
+695 FALVARVWSEQLAE

-724 ARVYS
+724 AQVYS
-729 ADLPSSDDYYAPEPG
+729 AELPGPDDYYAPEPG
-744 VGDSFTF
+744 VGDSFVFTQ
-751 VQELALQ
+751 VLAIR
-758 VPDLERTPYQA
+758 VSNLEQTPYQA
-769 GSGLWEIED
+769 GSGLEEIQD
-778 GPYAGWYGWGL
+778 GPYAGWYRWGL
-789 FRGMEKQGDNWVS
+789 YRSMEKQGDNWVCT
-802 NGGFTG
+802 GGFTG

>member
-27 SQRVQYALWLLVAI
+27 SQRVQYALWLLVAV
-41 RLLVPVSFVT
+41 RLLVPVSFVG

-57 NAVEPVTETIYI
+57 NAVEPVAETIQI

-78 GTGQIQNVTGGNAT
+78 GTGQIQNVTGENPTA
-92 PQTGTVNAPSQPQ
+92 QTGTVTTPSQPQ
-105 TGDTT
+105 TGGTA
-110 QIQPTEPGV
+110 QVQPTEPGV
-119 DLGTVLR
+119 ELGTVLR

-154 ARPLA
+154 ARPVD

-216 WALIR
+216 WALVR
-221 CLCLAIYWFN
+221 CLCLAFYWFN

-304 RKPKRAAG
+304 KKPQRAAG
-312 VLAAALVIVA
+312 VLAAALVVVA
-322 VAVGCTFTGAQPE
+322 VAVGCTFTGAQPV

-348 PSPSPTEGTEP
+348 PSPTETAEP

-376 DVTYYPDAP
+376 NVTYYPDAP
-385 TDGSEFDESTART
+385 TDGSEFDESTARA

-457 PWADLEDY
+457 PWADLDIN
-465 WALSSFVEQTF
+465 WVLLNFVTDTFQVSNFSS
-476 LKEDMEEFFD
+476 
-486 EDAPT
+486 
-491 GQPETGVAYTYRMG
+491 
-505 DEYLADRGGSR
+505 RGGSDYLANRGGTR
-516 ETGTR
+516 ETDTQ
-521 PAASTAIVQA
+521 PAASTDLEQA
-531 LDEILAEDN
+531 LEELLPEGSTA
-540 TVVLTLERHTG
+540 VLTLERHNG
-551 GETTR
+551 GEN
-556 KTVVARPEYG
+556 TVRTATADPYYLN
-566 ITSGWLDWLDWSYV
+566 ISLDWQNWSYA

-595 STASEPTDAVSQPAI
+595 SAASEPADAVSRPAI
-610 GDDGDYMKFYQ
+610 GDDGDYLKFYQ
-621 DSGLVRWHTGGR
+621 GSGLVRRHTGGR
-633 DIWYYAQSGGQEYH
+633 DIWYYAQSDGQEY
-647 DTGNTIRNWYDSS
+647 DAGAQARGWYDSA
-660 EFEAALSFAVT
+660 EFEAALAFAVT
-671 PEMLEEARD
+671 PEMLEEARE

-709 NLRNLEPDSQYAVLD
+709 NLRNLEPDSLYAVLD
-724 ARVYS
+724 AQVYS
-729 ADLPSSDDYYAPEPG
+729 ANLPGPDDYYAPEPG
-744 VGDSFTF
+744 VGDSFVF
-751 VQELALQ
+751 GQVLAIQ

>member
-27 SQRVQYALWLLVAI
+27 SQRVQYALWLLAAV
-41 RLLVPVSFVT
+41 RLLVPVSFVS

-57 NAVEPVTETIYI
+57 NAVEPVAETIQI

-78 GTGQIQNVTGGNAT
+78 GTGQIQNVTGENPTA
-92 PQTGTVNAPSQPQ
+92 QTGTVTTPSQPQ
-105 TGDTT
+105 SGDTA
-110 QIQPTEPGV
+110 QVQPTEPGV
-119 DLGTVLR
+119 DPGVVLR
-126 WVWLAGAVVVGCWFL
+126 WGWLAGAAVVGCWFL

-221 CLCLAIYWFN
+221 CLCLALYWFN

-304 RKPKRAAG
+304 KKPQRAAG
-312 VLAAALVIVA
+312 VLAAALAIVA
-322 VAVGCTFTGAQPE
+322 VAVGCTFTGAQPQ

-342 TGETPS
+342 TGEIQS
-348 PSPSPTEGTEP
+348 PSPSPTEPAEP

-385 TDGSEFDESTART
+385 ADGSEFDESTARA

-444 CQAQADETGSTGS
+444 CQEQADETGSTGS
-457 PWADLEDY
+457 PWADLDIN
-465 WALSSFVEQTF
+465 WVLLNFVTDTFQVSNFSS
-476 LKEDMEEFFD
+476 
-486 EDAPT
+486 
-491 GQPETGVAYTYRMG
+491 
-505 DEYLADRGGSR
+505 RGGSDYLANRGGTR
-516 ETGTR
+516 ETDTQ
-521 PAASTAIVQA
+521 PAASTDLEQA
-531 LDEILAEDN
+531 LEELLPEGSTA
-540 TVVLTLERHTG
+540 VLTLERHNG
-551 GETTR
+551 GEN
-556 KTVVARPEYG
+556 TVRTATADPYCLN
-566 ITSGWLDWLDWSYV
+566 ISLDWQNWSYA

-595 STASEPTDAVSQPAI
+595 SAASEPADAVSRPAI
-610 GDDGDYMKFYQ
+610 GDDGDYLKFYQ
-621 DSGLVRWHTGGR
+621 GSGLVRRHTGGR
-633 DIWYYAQSGGQEYH
+633 DIWYYAQSDGQEY
-647 DTGNTIRNWYDSS
+647 DAGAQARGWYDSA
-660 EFEAALSFAVT
+660 EFEAALAFAVT
-671 PEMLEEARD
+671 PEMLEEARE

-709 NLRNLEPDSQYAVLD
+709 NLRKLEPDSQYAVLD
-724 ARVYS
+724 AQVYS
-729 ADLPSSDDYYAPEPG
+729 ANLPGPDDYYAPEPG
-744 VGDSFTF
+744 VGDSFVF
-751 VQELALQ
+751 IQELALQ
-758 VPDLERTPYQA
+758 VPNLYTAPYQA

>member
-14 VIALLRLVLRGKI
+14 VIALLRLALRGKI
-27 SQRVQYALWLLVAI
+27 SQRVQYALWLLVAV
-41 RLLVPVSFVT
+41 RLLVPVSFVS

-69 SRTEQQFPA
+69 NRTEQQFPA

-92 PQTGTVNAPSQPQ
+92 PQTGKITTPSRPQ
-105 TGDTT
+105 TGETA

-119 DLGTVLR
+119 ELGTVLR

-159 GVDCPLPVYVSAGA
+159 GADCPLPVYVSAGA

-216 WALIR
+216 WALVR
-221 CLCLAIYWFN
+221 CLCLALYWFN

-252 AIRLLGEGERT
+252 AIKLLGEGERT

-272 VTTGSNPTELLR
+272 VTTGSNPAELLR

-304 RKPKRAAG
+304 KKPQRAAG
-312 VLAAALVIVA
+312 VLVIALVIVA
-322 VAVGCTFTGAQPE
+322 VAVGCTFTGAQPKE
-335 ETPEPSP
+335 SPAPSP
-342 TGETPS
+342 TGEIQS
-348 PSPSPTEGTEP
+348 PSPSPTETGEP

-385 TDGSEFDESTART
+385 TDGSEFDESTARA

-416 VERWYDDKGE
+416 VERWYDDQGE

-433 TDLPAEEFYAQ
+433 TDLPAEEFYVQ
-444 CQAQADETGSTGS
+444 CQAQADATGSTGS

-465 WALSSFVEQTF
+465 WALSDFVARTF
-476 LKEDMEEFFD
+476 LA
-486 EDAPT
+486 DAA
-491 GQPETGVAYTYRMG
+491 PEGDDSVPQSIGFTYQMG
-505 DEYLADRGGSR
+505 EEYLADRGGSR

-521 PAASTAIVQA
+521 PAAFTDIEQTMEELFPDGSTI
-531 LDEILAEDN
+531 
-540 TVVLTLERHTG
+540 VLTLERRNG
-551 GETTR
+551 GENTR
-556 KTVVARPEYG
+556 KTVTADPSNAARVLA
-566 ITSGWLDWLDWSYV
+566 WADWSYV
-580 DAPAEEPECDAAIYL
+580 NAPAEEPECDTSIYISGAGEL
-595 STASEPTDAVSQPAI
+595 SS
-610 GDDGDYMKFYQ
+610 DGDWFQFYVG
-621 DSGLVRWHTGGR
+621 SGLVRLHTGGR
-633 DIWYYAQSGGQEYH
+633 DIWYYAQSDGQEY
-647 DTGNTIRNWYDSS
+647 DAGAQAWGWYDSA
-660 EFEAALSFAVT
+660 EFEAALAFAVT
-671 PEMLEEARD
+671 PEMLEEARE

-724 ARVYS
+724 AQVYS
-729 ADLPSSDDYYAPEPG
+729 ANLPGPDDYYAPEPG
-744 VGDSFTF
+744 VGDSFVF
-751 VQELALQ
+751 IQELALQ
-758 VPDLERTPYQA
+758 VPNLYTAPYQA

>member
-27 SQRVQYALWLLVAI
+27 SQRVQYALWLLVAV
-41 RLLVPVSFVT
+41 RLLVPVSFVS

-57 NAVEPVTETIYI
+57 NAVEPVTETIQI
-69 SRTEQQFPA
+69 GRTEQQIPA
-78 GTGQIQNVTGGNAT
+78 GTGQIQNVTGGNSA
-92 PQTGTVNAPSQPQ
+92 PQTGAVAAPSQPQ
-105 TGDTT
+105 SGDTA
-110 QIQPTEPGV
+110 QIQPAEPGV
-119 DLGTVLR
+119 DPGTVLR
-126 WVWLAGAVVVGCWFL
+126 WVWLAGAAAVGCWFL
-141 LSNLVFRRRLVRS
+141 LSNLVFRRRLVRA

-159 GVDCPLPVYVSAGA
+159 GADCPLPVYVSAGA

-187 LTPDCPTEGPGLK
+187 LTPDCPTEGSGLK

-252 AIRLLGEGERT
+252 AIKLLGEGERT

-272 VTTGSNPTELLR
+272 VTTGSNPAELLR

-304 RKPKRAAG
+304 KKPRRAAG
-312 VLAAALVIVA
+312 VLAAALVVVA
-322 VAVGCTFTGAQPE
+322 VAVGCTFTGAQPQ
-335 ETPEPSP
+335 ETLEPSP
-342 TGETPS
+342 TGDIQS

-385 TDGSEFDESTART
+385 ADGSEFDESTART
-398 YTIVLAQ
+398 YTIVLCQ
-405 PVTQGEGGIWC
+405 PVTQGQGGIWC

-457 PWADLEDY
+457 SWADLDIN
-465 WALSSFVEQTF
+465 WVLLNFVTDTFHVSNFSSREGS
-476 LKEDMEEFFD
+476 D
-486 EDAPT
+486 
-491 GQPETGVAYTYRMG
+491 
-505 DEYLADRGGSR
+505 YLADRGGTR

-521 PAASTAIVQA
+521 PAASTDLEQA
-531 LDEILAEDN
+531 LEGLLPEGSTA
-540 TVVLTLERHTG
+540 VLTLERHSG
-551 GETTR
+551 GEVTR
-556 KTVVARPEYG
+556 KTVTADPDRLG
-566 ITSGWLDWLDWSYV
+566 MGLDWRDWSYA

-595 STASEPTDAVSQPAI
+595 SGISEPAGAVSHPAI
-610 GDDGDYMKFYQ
+610 GDDGDYLKFYQ
-621 DSGLVRWHTGGR
+621 GSGLVRRHTDGT
-633 DIWYYAQSGGQEYH
+633 DIWYYVQSGGEEY
-647 DTGNTIRNWYDSS
+647 DVGAEARFWYDDA
-660 EFEAALSFAVT
+660 EYMAALAIAVT
-671 PEMLEEARD
+671 PQMLEEARD

-724 ARVYS
+724 AQVYS
-729 ADLPSSDDYYAPEPG
+729 ANLPASGDYYAPDPG
-744 VGDSFTF
+744 VEDSFVF
-751 VQELALQ
+751 IQELALQ
-758 VPDLERTPYQA
+758 VPNLYTAPYQA

-778 GPYAGWYGWGL
+778 GPYTGWYGWGL

>member
-1 MTEILVTSSVLIV
+1 M
-14 VIALLRLVLRGKI
+14 
-27 SQRVQYALWLLVAI
+27 
-41 RLLVPVSFVT
+41 
-51 SPVSVM
+51 
-57 NAVEPVTETIYI
+57 
-69 SRTEQQFPA
+69 
-78 GTGQIQNVTGGNAT
+78 TGQIQNVTGGNTT
-92 PQTGTVNAPSQPQ
+92 PQTGTVTTPSQPQ
-105 TGDTT
+105 TGDTA
-110 QIQPTEPGV
+110 QVQPTEPGV

-126 WVWLAGAVVVGCWFL
+126 WVRLAGAVVVGCWFL

-187 LTPDCPTEGPGLK
+187 LTPDCPAEGPGLK

-221 CLCLAIYWFN
+221 CLCLALYWFN

-304 RKPKRAAG
+304 RKPKWAAG
-312 VLAAALVIVA
+312 VLVIALVIVA
-322 VAVGCTFTGAQPE
+322 VAVGCTFTGAQPV

-342 TGETPS
+342 TGENPS
-348 PSPSPTEGTEP
+348 PSPSPTEETEP

-376 DVTYYPDAP
+376 DVTYYP
-385 TDGSEFDESTART
+385 
-398 YTIVLAQ
+398 
-405 PVTQGEGGIWC
+405 
-416 VERWYDDKGE
+416 
-426 RHFVLPD
+426 
-433 TDLPAEEFYAQ
+433 
-444 CQAQADETGSTGS
+444 
-457 PWADLEDY
+457 
-465 WALSSFVEQTF
+465 
-476 LKEDMEEFFD
+476 
-486 EDAPT
+486 DAPT

-531 LDEILAEDN
+531 LDEILAEGN

-551 GETTR
+551 G
-556 KTVVARPEYG
+556 
-566 ITSGWLDWLDWSYV
+566 
-580 DAPAEEPECDAAIYL
+580 
-595 STASEPTDAVSQPAI
+595 
-610 GDDGDYMKFYQ
+610 
-621 DSGLVRWHTGGR
+621 R
-633 DIWYYAQSGGQEYH
+633 DIWYYAQSDGQEYH

-660 EFEAALSFAVT
+660 EYEAALSFAVA
-671 PEMLEEARD
+671 PEMLEEARE

-724 ARVYS
+724 AQVYS

-744 VGDSFTF
+744 VGDSFVF
-751 VQELALQ
+751 GQVLALQ
-758 VPDLERTPYQA
+758 VPNLYTAPYQA

>member
-14 VIALLRLVLRGKI
+14 VIALLRLALRGKI
-27 SQRVQYALWLLVAI
+27 SQRVQYALWLLVAV
-41 RLLVPVSFVT
+41 RLLVPVSFVS

-69 SRTEQQFPA
+69 NRTEQQFPA

-92 PQTGTVNAPSQPQ
+92 PQTGKVTTPSRPQ
-105 TGDTT
+105 TGETV

-119 DLGTVLR
+119 ELGTVLR

-141 LSNLVFRRRLVRS
+141 LSNLVFRRRLVCS

-159 GVDCPLPVYVSAGA
+159 GADCPLPVYVSAGA

-216 WALIR
+216 WALVR
-221 CLCLAIYWFN
+221 CLCLALYWFN

-252 AIRLLGEGERT
+252 AIKLLGEGERT

-272 VTTGSNPTELLR
+272 VTTGSNPAELLR

-304 RKPKRAAG
+304 KKPQRAAG
-312 VLAAALVIVA
+312 VLVIALVIVA
-322 VAVGCTFTGAQPE
+322 VAVGCTFTGAQPKE
-335 ETPEPSP
+335 SPAPSP
-342 TGETPS
+342 TGDIQS
-348 PSPSPTEGTEP
+348 PSPSPTEATEP

-385 TDGSEFDESTART
+385 TDGSEFDESTARA

-416 VERWYDDKGE
+416 VERWYDDQGE

-433 TDLPAEEFYAQ
+433 TDLPAEEFYVQ
-444 CQAQADETGSTGS
+444 CQAQADATGSTGS
-457 PWADLEDY
+457 PWADLESH
-465 WALSSFVEQTF
+465 WVLINFVEDTF
-476 LKEDMEEFFD
+476 HVSGFSGREGSD
-486 EDAPT
+486 
-491 GQPETGVAYTYRMG
+491 
-505 DEYLADRGGSR
+505 YLADRGGSR
-516 ETGTR
+516 ETGTK
-521 PAASTAIVQA
+521 PAASTDIEQVLEELLPEGSTA
-531 LDEILAEDN
+531 
-540 TVVLTLERHTG
+540 VLTLERHSG
-551 GETTR
+551 GEN
-556 KTVVARPEYG
+556 TVRTATADPYYLN
-566 ITSGWLDWLDWSYV
+566 ISLDWQNWSYA

-595 STASEPTDAVSQPAI
+595 SAASGPADAVSQPAI
-610 GDDGDYMKFYQ
+610 GDDDAWIKFYEG
-621 DSGLVRWHTGGR
+621 SGLIRRHTDGT
-633 DIWYYAQSGGQEYH
+633 DIWYYVKSGGEEY
-647 DTGNTIRNWYDSS
+647 DMGAKARFWYDDA
-660 EFEAALSFAVT
+660 EYMAALAITVT
-671 PEMLEEARD
+671 PQMLEEARE

-724 ARVYS
+724 AQVYS
-729 ADLPSSDDYYAPEPG
+729 ADLPSSDDYYAPDPG
-744 VGDSFTF
+744 VEDSFVF
-751 VQELALQ
+751 IQELALQ
-758 VPDLERTPYQA
+758 VPNLYTAPYQA

-778 GPYAGWYGWGL
+778 GPYTGWYGWGL
-789 FRGMEKQGDNWVS
+789 FRGMEKQGENWVS

>member
-1 MTEILVTSSVLIV
+1 M
-14 VIALLRLVLRGKI
+14 
-27 SQRVQYALWLLVAI
+27 
-41 RLLVPVSFVT
+41 
-51 SPVSVM
+51 
-57 NAVEPVTETIYI
+57 
-69 SRTEQQFPA
+69 
-78 GTGQIQNVTGGNAT
+78 
-92 PQTGTVNAPSQPQ
+92 
-105 TGDTT
+105 
-110 QIQPTEPGV
+110 
-119 DLGTVLR
+119 
-126 WVWLAGAVVVGCWFL
+126 WLAGAVVVGCWFL

-159 GVDCPLPVYVSAGA
+159 GADCPLPVYVSAGA

-216 WALIR
+216 WALVR
-221 CLCLAIYWFN
+221 CLCLALYWFN

-252 AIRLLGEGERT
+252 AIKLLGEGERT

-272 VTTGSNPTELLR
+272 VTTGSNPAELLR

-312 VLAAALVIVA
+312 VLAAALVVVV
-322 VAVGCTFTGAQPE
+322 VAVGCTFTGAQPQ

-342 TGETPS
+342 TGEIQS
-348 PSPSPTEGTEP
+348 PSPSPTETGEP

-385 TDGSEFDESTART
+385 TDGSEFDESTARA

-416 VERWYDDKGE
+416 VERWYDDQGE

-433 TDLPAEEFYAQ
+433 TDLPAEEFYVQ
-444 CQAQADETGSTGS
+444 CQAQADATGSTGS

-465 WALSSFVEQTF
+465 WALSDFVARTF
-476 LKEDMEEFFD
+476 LA
-486 EDAPT
+486 DAA
-491 GQPETGVAYTYRMG
+491 PEGDDSVPQSIGFTYQMG
-505 DEYLADRGGSR
+505 EEYLADRGGSR

-521 PAASTAIVQA
+521 PAAFTDIEQTMEELFPDGSTI
-531 LDEILAEDN
+531 
-540 TVVLTLERHTG
+540 VLTLERRNG
-551 GETTR
+551 GENTR
-556 KTVVARPEYG
+556 KTVTADPSNAARVLA
-566 ITSGWLDWLDWSYV
+566 WADWSYV
-580 DAPAEEPECDAAIYL
+580 NAPAEEPECDTSIYISGAGEL
-595 STASEPTDAVSQPAI
+595 SS
-610 GDDGDYMKFYQ
+610 DGDWFQFYVG
-621 DSGLVRWHTGGR
+621 SGLVRLHTGGR
-633 DIWYYAQSGGQEYH
+633 DIWYYAQSDGQEY
-647 DTGNTIRNWYDSS
+647 DAGAQARGWYDSA
-660 EFEAALSFAVT
+660 EFEAALAFAVT
-671 PEMLEEARD
+671 PEMLEEARE

-724 ARVYS
+724 AQVYS
-729 ADLPSSDDYYAPEPG
+729 ANLPGPDDYYAPEPG
-744 VGDSFTF
+744 VGDSFVF
-751 VQELALQ
+751 IQELALQ
-758 VPDLERTPYQA
+758 VPNLYTAPYQA

>member
-27 SQRVQYALWLLVAI
+27 SQRVQYALWLLVAV
-41 RLLVPVSFVT
+41 RLLVPVSFVS

-57 NAVEPVTETIYI
+57 NAVEPVAETIQI
-69 SRTEQQFPA
+69 NRTEQQIPA
-78 GTGQIQNVTGGNAT
+78 GTGQIQNVTGENPTA
-92 PQTGTVNAPSQPQ
+92 QTGTVNVPSQPQ
-105 TGDTT
+105 TGNTA
-110 QIQPTEPGV
+110 QVQPAEPGV
-119 DLGTVLR
+119 DPGAVLS
-126 WVWLAGAVVVGCWFL
+126 WVWLAGAAAVGCWFL
-141 LSNLVFRRRLVRS
+141 VSNLVFRRRLVRS

-159 GVDCPLPVYVSAGA
+159 GADCPLPVYVSAGT

-221 CLCLAIYWFN
+221 CLCLALYWFN

-304 RKPKRAAG
+304 RKPRRAAG
-312 VLAAALVIVA
+312 VLVIALVIVA
-322 VAVGCTFTGAQPE
+322 VAVGCTFTDAQPE

-348 PSPSPTEGTEP
+348 PSPTETAEP

-385 TDGSEFDESTART
+385 TDGSEFDESTARA

-457 PWADLEDY
+457 PWADLDIN
-465 WALSSFVEQTF
+465 WVLLNFVTDTFHVSNFSSRGGS
-476 LKEDMEEFFD
+476 D
-486 EDAPT
+486 
-491 GQPETGVAYTYRMG
+491 
-505 DEYLADRGGSR
+505 YLADRGGSR

-531 LDEILAEDN
+531 LDEILAEGN
-540 TVVLTLERHTG
+540 TVALTLERHSG

-595 STASEPTDAVSQPAI
+595 SAASEPADAVSRPAI

-621 DSGLVRWHTGGR
+621 DSGLVCWHTGGR
-633 DIWYYAQSGGQEYH
+633 DIWCYAQSDGQEYY

-660 EFEAALSFAVT
+660 EYEVALSFAVT
-671 PEMLEEARD
+671 PEMLEEARE

-695 FALVAWVWSEQLAE
+695 FALVARVWSEQLAE
-709 NLRNLEPDSQYAVLD
+709 NMRNLEPDSQYAVLD

-729 ADLPSSDDYYAPEPG
+729 ANLPASGDYYAPEPG
-744 VGDSFTF
+744 VGDSFVF
-751 VQELALQ
+751 GQVLAIQ

>member
-41 RLLVPVSFVT
+41 RLLVPVSFVS

-57 NAVEPVTETIYI
+57 NAVEPVTETIQI
-69 SRTEQQFPA
+69 SRTEQQIPA
-78 GTGQIQNVTGGNAT
+78 GTGQPQAVTGENPTA
-92 PQTGTVNAPSQPQ
+92 QTGTANAPSRPQ
-105 TGDTT
+105 TGDTA
-110 QIQPTEPGV
+110 QVQPTEPGV
-119 DLGTVLR
+119 DPGTVLR
-126 WVWLAGAVVVGCWFL
+126 WVWLAGVVVVGCWFL

-154 ARPLA
+154 ARPVD

-187 LTPDCPTEGPGLK
+187 LTPDCPAEGPGLK

-216 WALIR
+216 WALVR
-221 CLCLAIYWFN
+221 CLCLALYWFN

-243 DCELSCDEG
+243 DCELACDEG
-252 AIRLLGEGERT
+252 AIKLLGEEERT

-304 RKPKRAAG
+304 KKPQRAVG
-312 VLAAALVIVA
+312 VLAAALVVVA
-322 VAVGCTFTGAQPE
+322 VAVGCTFTGAQPQ
-335 ETPEPSP
+335 ETPEQSP

-348 PSPSPTEGTEP
+348 PSPSPMETAEP

-376 DVTYYPDAP
+376 DVTYYPDSPANP
-385 TDGSEFDESTART
+385 SGFDESTART
-398 YTIVLAQ
+398 YTIVLSQ

-457 PWADLEDY
+457 TWADLDPN
-465 WALSSFVEQTF
+465 WALSDFVERTF
-476 LKEDMEEFFD
+476 LA
-486 EDAPT
+486 DAA
-491 GQPETGVAYTYRMG
+491 PEGDGSESQSVGFTYRMG
-505 DEYLADRGGSR
+505 EDYLADRGGTR

-521 PAASTAIVQA
+521 PAASTDIEQA
-531 LDEILAEDN
+531 MEKLFPDGSTI
-540 TVVLTLERHTG
+540 VLTLERRSG
-551 GETTR
+551 GENTR
-556 KTVVARPEYG
+556 KTVTADPSNAARVLA
-566 ITSGWLDWLDWSYV
+566 WADWSYV
-580 DAPAEEPECDAAIYL
+580 NAPAEEPECDTSIYISGTGEL
-595 STASEPTDAVSQPAI
+595 S
-610 GDDGDYMKFYQ
+610 GDEDWFRFYVG
-621 DSGLVRWHTGGR
+621 SGLVRLHTGGT
-633 DIWYYAQSGGQEYH
+633 DTWYYGQSDGQEY
-647 DTGNTIRNWYDSS
+647 DAGTEARQWYDSV
-660 EFEAALSFAVT
+660 EHEAAVDATIVT
-671 PEMLEEARD
+671 PEMLEEARE

-709 NLRNLEPDSQYAVLD
+709 NLRNLEPDSLYAVLD
-724 ARVYS
+724 AQVYS
-729 ADLPSSDDYYAPEPG
+729 AELPGPDDYYAPEPG
-744 VGDSFTF
+744 VEDSFVF
-751 VQELALQ
+751 IQRLAIR
-758 VPDLERTPYQA
+758 VSDLDYTPYQA
-769 GSGLWEIED
+769 GSGLEEIED
-778 GPYAGWYGWGL
+778 GPYAGWYRWGL
-789 FRGMEKQGDNWVS
+789 YRSMEKQGDNWVS
-802 NGGFTG
+802 TGGFTG

>member
-27 SQRVQYALWLLVAI
+27 SQRVQYALWLLVAV
-41 RLLVPVSFVT
+41 RLLVPVSFVS

-57 NAVEPVTETIYI
+57 NAVEPVTETIQI
-69 SRTEQQFPA
+69 SRTEQQLPI
-78 GTGQIQNVTGGNAT
+78 GTGQIQNITGENPPA
-92 PQTGTVNAPSQPQ
+92 QTGTVTTPSQPQ
-105 TGDTT
+105 SGDTA

-119 DLGTVLR
+119 DPGTVLR

-221 CLCLAIYWFN
+221 CLCLALYWFN

-252 AIRLLGEGERT
+252 AIKLLGEGERT

-304 RKPKRAAG
+304 KKPQRAVG
-312 VLAAALVIVA
+312 VLAAALVVVA
-322 VAVGCTFTGAQPE
+322 VAVGCTFTGAQTE

-342 TGETPS
+342 TGDIQS
-348 PSPSPTEGTEP
+348 PSPSPTEP

-385 TDGSEFDESTART
+385 ADGSEFDESTART

-457 PWADLEDY
+457 PWADLDIN
-465 WALSSFVEQTF
+465 WVLLNFVTDTFHVSGFSSRGGS
-476 LKEDMEEFFD
+476 D
-486 EDAPT
+486 
-491 GQPETGVAYTYRMG
+491 
-505 DEYLADRGGSR
+505 YLADRGGSR

-531 LDEILAEDN
+531 LNEILAEDN
-540 TVVLTLERHTG
+540 TVALTLERHSG

-556 KTVVARPEYG
+556 KTIMARPEYG
-566 ITSGWLDWLDWSYV
+566 ITSGWLEWLDWSYV

-595 STASEPTDAVSQPAI
+595 SASSEPADAVSQPAI

-621 DSGLVRWHTGGR
+621 GSGLVRWHTGGR
-633 DIWYYAQSGGQEYH
+633 DIWYYAQSDGQEYY
-647 DTGNTIRNWYDSS
+647 DTGNTIRNWYDRS
-660 EFEAALSFAVT
+660 EYEAALSFAVT

-724 ARVYS
+724 AQVYS
-729 ADLPSSDDYYAPEPG
+729 ANLPASGDYYAPDPG
-744 VGDSFTF
+744 VEDSFVF
-751 VQELALQ
+751 IQELALQ
-758 VPDLERTPYQA
+758 VPNLYTAPYQA

-778 GPYAGWYGWGL
+778 GPYTGWYGWGL

>member
-14 VIALLRLVLRGKI
+14 VIALLRLALRGKI
-27 SQRVQYALWLLVAI
+27 SQRVQYALWLLVAV
-41 RLLVPVSFVT
+41 RLLVPVSFVS

-57 NAVEPVTETIYI
+57 NAVEPVTETIQI
-69 SRTEQQFPA
+69 SRTEQQLPA

-92 PQTGTVNAPSQPQ
+92 PQTGTVNAPSRPQ
-105 TGDTT
+105 SGDTA

-119 DLGTVLR
+119 DPGAVLR
-126 WVWLAGAVVVGCWFL
+126 GVWLAGAAAVGGCFL
-141 LSNLVFRRRLVRS
+141 VSNLVFRRRLVRA
-154 ARPLA
+154 ARPLE
-159 GVDCPLPVYVSAGA
+159 GTDCPLPVYVSAGA

-187 LTPDCPTEGPGLK
+187 LTPDCPTEGPGLR

-216 WALIR
+216 WALVR
-221 CLCLAIYWFN
+221 CLCLAVYWFN

-304 RKPKRAAG
+304 KKPQRAAG
-312 VLAAALVIVA
+312 VLAAALAIVA
-322 VAVGCTFTGAQPE
+322 VAVGCTFTGAQPQ

-342 TGETPS
+342 TGEIQS
-348 PSPSPTEGTEP
+348 PSPSPTEPAEP

-385 TDGSEFDESTART
+385 ADGSEFDESTARA

-444 CQAQADETGSTGS
+444 CQEQADETGSTGS
-457 PWADLEDY
+457 PWADLDIN
-465 WALSSFVEQTF
+465 WVLLNFVTDTFQVSNFSS
-476 LKEDMEEFFD
+476 
-486 EDAPT
+486 
-491 GQPETGVAYTYRMG
+491 
-505 DEYLADRGGSR
+505 RGGSDYLANRGGTR
-516 ETGTR
+516 ETDTQ
-521 PAASTAIVQA
+521 PAASTDLEQA
-531 LDEILAEDN
+531 LEELLPEGSTA
-540 TVVLTLERHTG
+540 VLTLERHNG
-551 GETTR
+551 GEITY
-556 KTVVARPEYG
+556 KTVTADPDRLG
-566 ITSGWLDWLDWSYV
+566 MGLDWRDWSYA

-595 STASEPTDAVSQPAI
+595 SGTSEPADAVSRPAI
-610 GDDGDYMKFYQ
+610 GDDDAWMKFYEG
-621 DSGLVRWHTGGR
+621 SGLVRRHTDGT
-633 DIWYYAQSGGQEYH
+633 DIWYYVKSGGEEY
-647 DTGNTIRNWYDSS
+647 DVGAKARFWYDDA
-660 EFEAALSFAVT
+660 EYTAALAITVT
-671 PEMLEEARD
+671 PQMLEEARD
-680 KYDIPPVDDDPAHQD
+680 KYDISPVDDDPAHQD
-695 FALVAWVWSEQLAE
+695 FALVARVWSEQLAE
-709 NLRNLEPDSQYAVLD
+709 NMRNLEPDSFCAVLD
-724 ARVYS
+724 AQVYS
-729 ADLPSSDDYYAPEPG
+729 ADVAGPDDYYAPEPG
-744 VGDSFTF
+744 VDDSFVFFLTM
-751 VQELALQ
+751 AIQ
-758 VPDLERTPYQA
+758 VPNPEQTPYQA
-769 GSGLWEIED
+769 GSGLSEIEE
-778 GPYAGWYGWGL
+778 GPYAGWYGWGMG
-789 FRGMEKQGDNWVS
+789 RYMEKQGDNWVS
-802 NGGFTG
+802 TRAFNG

>member
-14 VIALLRLVLRGKI
+14 VIALLRLALRGKI
-27 SQRVQYALWLLVAI
+27 SQRVQYALWLLAAV
-41 RLLVPVSFVT
+41 RLLVPVSFVS

-57 NAVEPVTETIYI
+57 NAVEPVAETIQI

-78 GTGQIQNVTGGNAT
+78 VTGQIQNVTGGNTT
-92 PQTGTVNAPSQPQ
+92 PQTGTVTTPSQPQ
-105 TGDTT
+105 TGDTA
-110 QIQPTEPGV
+110 QVQPTEPGV

-126 WVWLAGAVVVGCWFL
+126 WGWLAGAVVVGCWFL
-141 LSNLVFRRRLVRS
+141 VSNLVFRRRLVRA
-154 ARPLA
+154 ARPLE
-159 GVDCPLPVYVSAGA
+159 GTDCPLPVYVSAGA

-187 LTPDCPTEGPGLK
+187 LIPDCPTEGPGLK

-216 WALIR
+216 WALVR
-221 CLCLAIYWFN
+221 CLCLAVYWFN

-272 VTTGSNPTELLR
+272 VTTGANPAELLR

-304 RKPKRAAG
+304 KKPQRAVG
-312 VLAAALVIVA
+312 VLAAALVVVA
-322 VAVGCTFTGAQPE
+322 VAVGCTFTGAQPQ

-385 TDGSEFDESTART
+385 ADGSEFDESTART

-465 WALSSFVEQTF
+465 WVLSDFLARTF
-476 LKEDMEEFFD
+476 LT
-486 EDAPT
+486 DAA
-491 GQPETGVAYTYRMG
+491 PEGDNSAPQSIGFTYQMG
-505 DEYLADRGGSR
+505 EEYLADRGGSR
-516 ETGTR
+516 ETGTL
-521 PAASTAIVQA
+521 PAAFTDIEQAMEELFPEGSTI
-531 LDEILAEDN
+531 
-540 TVVLTLERHTG
+540 VLTLDRHSG
-551 GETTR
+551 GENTR
-556 KTVVARPEYG
+556 KSLTVDSYKYVLAWAE
-566 ITSGWLDWLDWSYV
+566 WSYV
-580 DAPAEEPECDAAIYL
+580 DASAEEPECDTSIYISGTGEL
-595 STASEPTDAVSQPAI
+595 SS
-610 GDDGDYMKFYQ
+610 DGDWFRFYVG
-621 DSGLVRWHTGGR
+621 SGLVRLHTGGT
-633 DIWYYAQSGGQEYH
+633 DIWYYAQSDGQEY
-647 DTGNTIRNWYDSS
+647 DAGARARDRYDNAEYWAAVDATI
-660 EFEAALSFAVT
+660 VT
-671 PEMLEEARD
+671 PEMLEEARE

-709 NLRNLEPDSQYAVLD
+709 NLRKLEPDSQYAVLD
-724 ARVYS
+724 AQVYS
-729 ADLPSSDDYYAPEPG
+729 AELGSPPDINACEPG
-744 VGDSFTF
+744 VEDSFVF
-751 VQELALQ
+751 IQFLAIR
-758 VPDLERTPYQA
+758 VSDLEHTPYQA
-769 GSGLWEIED
+769 GSGLEKIED
-778 GPYAGWYGWGL
+778 GPYAGWYRWGMY
-789 FRGMEKQGDNWVS
+789 RGMEKQGDNWVCT
-802 NGGFTG
+802 GGFTG